1 MMDWSSLLCRKR
13 LRKILDDKESTSE
26 EDQRTE
32 FEKDY
37 DRVIYSTPF
46 RRLQDKAQVFP
57 LESHDAVHTRLAH
70 SMEVARVAKGLAQ
83 KVFEDVIKENE
94 DFGNEEKSES
104 EEKKKRD
111 IATIAEVCGLV
122 HDFGNPP
129 FGHAGEEAM
138 RDWFRSKLLKEKA
151 KEKFES
157 GQNLDLENDLSETGE
172 SFRKDSQQYPFGSQ
186 QYLYDFLRFDGNA
199 HTIRLLSRLQVVAH
213 YRGLNLTA
221 GTMAAALKY
230 LPPSHEVD
238 ERNHLYSKPGY
249 LASEEAV
256 VKKVRDVTGM
266 GKNRNPITVLVEAA
280 DDIVNSL
287 IDLEDAVRKGE
298 LSWEE
303 IKERMKG
310 KDGYGQFDEIR
321 REAEDIV
328 EDGDAAL
335 NGDEGEACLRMFR
348 TKAIKEHVDAVSDR
362 FEEKYSEIMDGDYP
376 CEILGDEDTA
386 TSELAEAC
394 DNLKFDRVIP
404 SRDVIKLEYMGRN
417 VMQDLMDMFWEGA
430 QEAPELES
438 DFNEKIYNLSSQN
451 YRSVFE
457 RTGKRGLEKHE
468 NDSLK
473 PKIRDVESIYPL
485 DRSQYCPEETGYSLP
500 IQYQRLQLVADQVCG
515 MTDSYAC
522 QLHRDLTNR

>member
-1 MMDWSSLLCRKR
+1 MDWTSLLCQKR
-13 LRKILDDKESTSE
+13 LRDILDGKPSTSGK
-26 EDQRTE
+26 DHRTE

-83 KVFEDVIKENE
+83 KVFEDAIKDNE
-94 DFGNEEKSES
+94 DFEDEKEKA
-104 EEKKKRD
+104 KKKRD

-138 RDWFRSKLLKEKA
+138 RDWFRKKLLANPDGEKVENGEFIGA
-151 KEKFES
+151 
-157 GQNLDLENDLSETGE
+157 GDLTALGRRLWNNG
-172 SFRKDSQQYPFGSQ
+172 P

-230 LPPSHEVD
+230 LPPSHEVIPSD
-238 ERNHLYSKPGY
+238 DDKDHPYGKPGY
-249 LASEEAV
+249 LASEQRV
-256 VKKVRDVTGM
+256 VEKVRDITGT
-266 GKNRNPITVLVEAA
+266 GENRNPITVLVEAA

-287 IDLEDAVRKGE
+287 IDLEDALRKGV
-298 LSWEE
+298 LTWED
-303 IKERMKG
+303 I
-310 KDGYGQFDEIR
+310 KDGLRSRLKSAGKYNQFDEIKKGAEEVVKGG
-321 REAEDIV
+321 EAE
-328 EDGDAAL
+328 L
-335 NGDEGEACLRMFR
+335 NGDKGEAQLRMFR
-348 TKAIKEHVDAVSDR
+348 TFLIGKHVEAVSSR
-362 FEEKYSEIMDGDYP
+362 FEERYNEIMEGGYP
-376 CEILGDEDTA
+376 FEILGDEETE

-394 DNLKFDRVIP
+394 DDLKFDRVIP

-430 QEAPELES
+430 KDAPNPNR
-438 DFNEKIYNLSSQN
+438 DFNQKIHNLSSQN

-457 RTGKRGLEKHE
+457 HTGKRGFEKHE
-468 NDSLK
+468 NGSLQ
-473 PKIRDVESIYPL
+473 PELRDVESIHPL
-485 DRSQYCPEETGYSLP
+485 GRSQYCPEETGYPLP
-500 IQYQRLQLVADQVCG
+500 SEYQRLQLVADQVCG

-522 QLHRDLTNR
+522 QLHRELTNR

>member
-1 MMDWSSLLCRKR
+1 MDWSSLLCRKR
-13 LRKILDDKESTSE
+13 LREILDGRPSSSGD
-26 EDQRTE
+26 DHRTE

-83 KVFEDVIKENE
+83 NVGKNVILEKEDI
-94 DFGNEEKSES
+94 DEEVVQE
-104 EEKKKRD
+104 

-138 RDWFRSKLLKEKA
+138 RDWFRKKLLSNPDA
-151 KEKFES
+151 EKFES
-157 GQNLDLENDLSETGE
+157 NEFLGAGDLTALGRRLWNNG
-172 SFRKDSQQYPFGSQ
+172 P

-199 HTIRLLSRLQVVAH
+199 HTIRLLSRLQIVAH

-230 LPPSHEVD
+230 LPPSHEVKSPD
-238 ERNHLYSKPGY
+238 NGENHPYEKPGY
-249 LASEEAV
+249 LASEERV
-256 VKKVRDVTGM
+256 VEKVRGEIGM
-266 GKNRNPITVLVEAA
+266 DADYRNPITVLVEAA

-287 IDLEDAVRKGE
+287 IDLEDALRKGE
-298 LSWEE
+298 LTWKEIGSEINDRMEE
-303 IKERMKG
+303 DENRHDQFKEIEK
-310 KDGYGQFDEIR
+310 
-321 REAEDIV
+321 EAEDIV
-328 EDGDAAL
+328 DRGDAEL
-335 NGDEGEACLRMFR
+335 GRDKGEAYLRMFR
-348 TKAIKEHVDAVSDR
+348 TGAVKRHVDAVSNR
-362 FEEKYSEIMDGDYP
+362 FEEKYNIIMEGDYP
-376 CEILGDEDTA
+376 YEILGKGK

-394 DNLKFDRVIP
+394 TDLKFDRVIP

-417 VMQDLMDMFWEGA
+417 VMQDLMNMFWEGA
-430 QEAPELES
+430 QEAPEPES
-438 DFNEKIYNLSSQN
+438 DFNDKIYNLSSQN

-457 RTGKRGLEKHE
+457 NTG
-468 NDSLK
+468 
-473 PKIRDVESIYPL
+473 ESFP
-485 DRSQYCPEETGYSLP
+485 DE
-500 IQYQRLQLVADQVCG
+500 YQRLQLVADQVCG

-522 QLHRDLTNR
+522 QLHRELTNR